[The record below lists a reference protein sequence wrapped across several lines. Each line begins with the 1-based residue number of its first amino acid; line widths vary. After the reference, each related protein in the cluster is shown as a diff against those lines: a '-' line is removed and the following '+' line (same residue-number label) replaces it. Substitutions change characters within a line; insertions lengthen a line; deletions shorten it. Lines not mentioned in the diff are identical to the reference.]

1 MTHRPAIAALSLLPL
16 SCFAQPVLPVAP
28 IAAATQFI
36 IPEFDAA
43 RVAFSQTGA
52 MDLEN
57 GKGDMDVTRFEIGS
71 LLSRPIS
78 PAEGV
83 FILPIFDYELTSLN
97 FDGTP
102 AAFPIHDEDLHSLSL
117 STYVISMREGS
128 PWFFGGWAR
137 AEFASDFQHINGDD
151 FTFDLAAGAGYRVND
166 DFTIAIGAALINL
179 NGDDTLIPG
188 INFDWVVSDQVR
200 VGMYGPTFVAAY
212 TPSEQWSFS
221 FRGDPGGGIWNVTG
235 DAGESRSIDL
245 TSYQLGLYASRHLT
259 GDLWL
264 TAGAGAT
271 VGNEIAY
278 TRPNGGKLLERD
290 ADEALFGLISLRLKA
305 W

>member
-1 MTHRPAIAALSLLPL
+1 MTRRLAIAALSLLPL
-16 SCFAQPVLPVAP
+16 PSFAQTSAP
-28 IAAATQFI
+28 LAAATQFI

-43 RVAFSQTGA
+43 RAAFSQTGS

-57 GKGDMDVTRFEIGS
+57 AKGDMDVARFEIGS

-78 PAEGV
+78 PAEGIY
-83 FILPIFDYELTSLN
+83 ILPLFEYELTSLN

-117 STYVISMREGS
+117 STYVVSMRKGS
-128 PWFFGGWAR
+128 PWIFGGWAR
-137 AEFASDFQHINGDD
+137 AELASDFQHINGDD

-166 DFTIAIGAALINL
+166 HFTVAIGAALINL
-179 NGDDTLIPG
+179 NGDDAFIPG
-188 INFDWVVSDQVR
+188 INFDWVVSDQFR
-200 VGMYGPTFVAAY
+200 VGIYGPTFVAAY
-212 TPSEQWSFS
+212 TPSTQWAFS

-235 DAGESRSIDL
+235 DGGQSRSIDL

-278 TRPNGGKLLERD
+278 TRPNGGKLLELD
-290 ADEALFGLISLRLKA
+290 ADEALFGIISLRLKA